1 MQKPGFLLSAVM
13 LIALLA
19 LPQLVGYAGASFTF
33 TSVGTW
39 YAGLEK
45 PALNPPN
52 WTFGV
57 VWTALYLMMGFA
69 SWLVWRAVGGFAK
82 APLAFAIYFL
92 QLALNFAW
100 SFLFFGQQAPF
111 PALIDLGLLLAA
123 IILTA
128 VLFWRKSKLA
138 GALFVPYILWV
149 AFAGYLNASIYLL
162 NS

>member
-1 MQKPGFLLSAVM
+1 MQRPGPLVSILMLLV
-13 LIALLA
+13 LLA
-19 LPQLVGYAGASFTF
+19 LPQLVGYAGANLTF

-45 PALNPPN
+45 PALNPPS

-57 VWTALYLMMGFA
+57 VWTALYVLMGIA
-69 SWLVWRAVGGFAK
+69 SWLVWRAAGGLAK
-82 APLAFAIYFL
+82 APLAFATYFV

-100 SFLFFGQQAPF
+100 SFLFFGQQAPL

-128 VLFWRKSKLA
+128 VLFWRKSTLA
-138 GALFVPYILWV
+138 GALFIPYILWV
-149 AFAGYLNASIYLL
+149 GFAGYLNAAIIAL